1 MKTFNAEN
9 FSMLL
14 WFLGSQFFSHYN
26 HGDNGHKGECG
37 CFSTCS
43 WPGRFDCEKQC
54 DDDDLNRDSNDC
66 HCMRYRVS
74 KIGQKIK
81 WFWNDVYFRGPM
93 YPNVDDCE
101 LFPK

>member
-1 MKTFNAEN
+1 MTGSECQSLCKAVA
-9 FSMLL
+9 
-14 WFLGSQFFSHYN
+14 GSQFFSHYN

-66 HCMRYRVS
+66 HCMR
-74 KIGQKIK
+74 
-81 WFWNDVYFRGPM
+81 GPM